1 MESMRQ
7 RCKTYGGENV
17 SKAKKY
23 LSILLAVLTII
34 LSISIVN
41 VFAAAKGDVNGDS
54 DVNVSDAM
62 IVFNFI
68 SGKNTLTAEEEK
80 KADVNSDG
88 SIDVADAMK
97 IYNIILGRDEEDDK
111 EEGTFRITTYGWGH
125 DIGMSQNGANLYAKN
140 DGADYEWILDH
151 YYPGTTLVETDD
163 NAPEKVKYNGKEY
176 SMRDYLASTLY
187 AEMGPS
193 FKKEALKAQCVVI
206 YTYGKYHSNFG
217 DNFVANHHAFKSD
230 VQKAANNGL
239 IYDVVDEVMGQ
250 YLSYNGKVAFTP
262 YSATSA
268 GTTAKCSDIWVED
281 LPYLTRVESKYDHT
295 VSGYKKTVTYTEEE
309 MKFRL
314 ESYFGVKL
322 SSDPENWVQ
331 ILSHDEAVDKNIGH
345 AINISIDGQKPVKG
359 SRFYELF
366 GLRSPCY
373 TVEYV

>member
-1 MESMRQ
+1 M
-7 RCKTYGGENV
+7 

-23 LSILLAVLTII
+23 LSILLAVLTIV
-34 LSISIVN
+34 LSIGIVN
-41 VFAAAKGDVNGDS
+41 VFAAAKGDVNGDG
-54 DVNVSDAM
+54 DVTVSDAM

-68 SGKNTLTAEEEK
+68 SGKSTLTSEEEK

-88 SIDVADAMK
+88 SVNVADAMK
-97 IYNIILGRDEEDDK
+97 IYNIILGKDEEDT
-111 EEGTFRITTYGWGH
+111 ESQGTFKITTYGWGH

-140 DGADYEWILDH
+140 DGADYRWILDH
-151 YYPGTTLVETDD
+151 YYPGTTLEEKDT

-176 SMRDYLASTLY
+176 SMRDYLAGVLY

-193 FKKEALKAQCVVI
+193 FKTEALKAQCVVI

-217 DNFVANHHAFKSD
+217 ENFNANHHAMKTD
-230 VQKAANNGL
+230 VQNASKSSV
-239 IYDVVDEVMGQ
+239 IYDVVDQVMGQ

-268 GTTAKCSDIWVED
+268 GTTAKCSDIWVQD
-281 LPYLTRVESKYDHT
+281 LPYLTRVESKYDYT

-309 MKFRL
+309 MKYKL
-314 ESYFGVKL
+314 ENYFGVTL
-322 SSDPENWVQ
+322 SSNPENWIK
-331 ILSHDEAVDKNIGH
+331 ILSHDEAVDENIGH
-345 AINISIDGQKPVKG
+345 ALSVSIDGQKTIKG
-359 SRFYELF
+359 ARLYEVF